1 MPFSILQAADA
12 HIRVFPMRLLRYG
25 PVGSEKP
32 GMLDASNCLRDLSS
46 VDQDISG
53 EVLSTAGLQSLGTLN
68 IDSLPIVEDGVRLGP
83 PIANVGKIICVG
95 LNYSDHAAESGMEI
109 PEEPILFFKA
119 TTSIVGPNDDV
130 ILPVGS
136 SKVDWEVELGVVIG
150 ERASYV
156 AESAAME
163 HVAGYCVVND
173 VSERAFQ
180 LERGGQWVKGKS
192 CDSFAP
198 IGPWLVTSDEI
209 ADPHKLSMTLEVN
222 GRRFQNGSTSTMIFR
237 IPFLVSYISKFMTLE
252 PGDIIST
259 GTPPGVGLG
268 QNPPVYL
275 KLNDVIDLEIEF
287 LGRQRQNV
295 IAYPSDSS

>member
-1 MPFSILQAADA
+1 MK
-12 HIRVFPMRLLRYG
+12 LLRYG
-25 PVGSEKP
+25 SVGSEKP
-32 GMLDASNCLRDLSS
+32 GILDSSDRLRDLSD
-46 VDQDISG
+46 VIDDVSG
-53 EVLSTAGLQSLGTLN
+53 DVLGAAGLRSLSTLN
-68 IDSLPIVEDGVRLGP
+68 IDSLPIVNEGVRLGS
-83 PIANVGKIICVG
+83 PIASVGKIICVG

-119 TTSIVGPNDDV
+119 TTSIVGPNDNV
-130 ILPVGS
+130 VLPVGS

-156 AESAAME
+156 SESAAME

-198 IGPWLVTSDEI
+198 LGPWLVTSDEI
-209 ADPHKLSMTLEVN
+209 ADPHNLSMTLDVN
-222 GRRFQNGSTSTMIFR
+222 GRRFQNGSTSTMIFGV
-237 IPFLVSYISKFMTLE
+237 PFLVSYISQFMTLE

-268 QNPPVYL
+268 QNPPVYM
-275 KLNDVIDLEIEF
+275 KMDDVIELEIEL

-295 IAYPSDSS
+295 IAHQGDSS